1 MAMFGKRIDVPGGQR
16 RIKRQEVVLAAS
28 AWGFGRSKSVTVPDI
43 SEAGAKLQGHDLPN
57 QGERVLLNFGDTSLF
72 ATVAWSGRDQ
82 CGVVFEQRLEDGAVQ
97 QVQFEADWGRV
108 MGLA

>member
-1 MAMFGKRIDVPGGQR
+1 MAMCGRRIDVPGGQR

-43 SEAGAKLQGHDLPN
+43 SEAGAKLHGHDLPN
-57 QGERVLLNFGDTSLF
+57 RGERVLLNFGETSLF

-82 CGVVFEQRLEDGAVQ
+82 CGVVFERRLDDRLVE

-108 MGLA
+108 VGLN